1 MIKYIIKRLAIAAI
15 TLIVIVFILYLML
28 QLMPGTPFND
38 EKLTE
43 AQMVI
48 VKAKYGLDKPF
59 LVQFFNYLKLM
70 LQGDFGVSYSIQ
82 QNMPVSQMLD
92 ARLWT
97 SIRIGLQA
105 VVVGIVLGLLLGI
118 TAALKKNTWID
129 TLSSLLAVIGV
140 SIPSFVFALFFILL
154 FAKKLNILP
163 VLYNVHQPFI
173 SSIMPTVAL
182 SVFTVAN
189 IARFTRSEMSE
200 VLGSEYMQLAQ
211 SKGLS
216 RGTLIF
222 RHALRNTLIQVVT
235 ILAPLIV
242 GLMTGS
248 LVIEK
253 MFSIP
258 GIGQLLTMGI
268 QVNDYNVIMACA
280 FIYSLMY
287 IIVMLIVDL
296 LYGII
301 DPRIRLVKGGTNE

>member
-43 AQMVI
+43 AQMAI

-118 TAALKKNTWID
+118 TAALKKIH
-129 TLSSLLAVIGV
+129 G
-140 SIPSFVFALFFILL
+140 
-154 FAKKLNILP
+154 
-163 VLYNVHQPFI
+163 
-173 SSIMPTVAL
+173 
-182 SVFTVAN
+182 
-189 IARFTRSEMSE
+189 
-200 VLGSEYMQLAQ
+200 
-211 SKGLS
+211 
-216 RGTLIF
+216 
-222 RHALRNTLIQVVT
+222 
-235 ILAPLIV
+235 
-242 GLMTGS
+242 
-248 LVIEK
+248 
-253 MFSIP
+253 
-258 GIGQLLTMGI
+258 
-268 QVNDYNVIMACA
+268 
-280 FIYSLMY
+280 
-287 IIVMLIVDL
+287 
-296 LYGII
+296 
-301 DPRIRLVKGGTNE
+301 

>member
-1 MIKYIIKRLAIAAI
+1 MIKYIMKRLAIAVI

-43 AQMVI
+43 AQMAI

-82 QNMPVSQMLD
+82 KNMPVSQMLD
-92 ARLWT
+92 ARLWI

-105 VVVGIVLGLLLGI
+105 VVVGVVLGLILGI

-129 TLSSLLAVIGV
+129 TFSSLLAVIGV

-173 SSIMPTVAL
+173 SSIMPTIAL
-182 SVFTVAN
+182 SVFTIAN

-216 RGTLIF
+216 REILIF

-235 ILAPLIV
+235 VLAPLVV

-253 MFSIP
+253 MI
-258 GIGQLLTMGI
+258 
-268 QVNDYNVIMACA
+268 
-280 FIYSLMY
+280 
-287 IIVMLIVDL
+287 
-296 LYGII
+296 
-301 DPRIRLVKGGTNE
+301 KGAK